1 VAGQRTAYT
10 INEAMTLNPDILTWA
25 RNTAGLSADEAAR
38 VLGFNET
45 RRRTAMQR
53 LIALETGQEEPSRSV
68 LLKMSQAYRRPL
80 LVFYLARPPRI
91 GDRGRDFRTVPGA
104 PPPQYN
110 PILDALLRDIRGRQ
124 AVVRALHEDDQ
135 LRPIDFVSTASI
147 DDPVQGLAKRIAE
160 RLRFSLADFRR
171 RINVE
176 QSFKYLREKIEA
188 AGVYVLLLGNLGSHH
203 TNISVE
209 TFRGFA
215 IADPIAPF
223 IVINDQD
230 ARQAWAFTALHELA
244 HLWLGVTG
252 VSGASFEAAIE
263 KYCNDV
269 ASEILLP
276 AAEIVA
282 LPELRRAPISQLIEA
297 ISHFAEIA

>member
-1 VAGQRTAYT
+1 
-10 INEAMTLNPDILTWA
+10 M
-25 RNTAGLSADEAAR
+25 
-38 VLGFNET
+38 
-45 RRRTAMQR
+45 
-53 LIALETGQEEPSRSV
+53 
-68 LLKMSQAYRRPL
+68 
-80 LVFYLARPPRI
+80 
-91 GDRGRDFRTVPGA
+91 
-104 PPPQYN
+104 
-110 PILDALLRDIRGRQ
+110 
-124 AVVRALHEDDQ
+124 
-135 LRPIDFVSTASI
+135 
-147 DDPVQGLAKRIAE
+147 
-160 RLRFSLADFRR
+160 
-171 RINVE
+171 
-176 QSFKYLREKIEA
+176 
-188 AGVYVLLLGNLGSHH
+188 LLLGNLGSHH

>member
-1 VAGQRTAYT
+1 
-10 INEAMTLNPDILTWA
+10 MSCSKWA
-25 RNTAGLSADEAAR
+25 
-38 VLGFNET
+38 
-45 RRRTAMQR
+45 
-53 LIALETGQEEPSRSV
+53 
-68 LLKMSQAYRRPL
+68 QAYRRPL
-80 LVFYLARPPRI
+80 LVFYLAQPPRI

-104 PPPQYN
+104 PPPKYN

-124 AVVRALHEDDQ
+124 AIVRALHEDDKF
-135 LRPIDFVSTASI
+135 PPVDFVGTASI
-147 DDPVQGLAKRIAE
+147 GDPAQDLATRIAE
-160 RLRFSLADFRR
+160 RLGFSLEDFRR
-171 RINVE
+171 RANVG

-188 AGVYVLLLGNLGSHH
+188 AGVYVLLLGNLGSHR

-223 IVINDQD
+223 IIINDQD
-230 ARQAWAFTALHELA
+230 ARQAWAFTAIHELA
-244 HLWLGVTG
+244 HLWLGVTD
-252 VSGASFEAAIE
+252 VSGASLEAAIE

-282 LPELRRAPISQLIEA
+282 LSELRRAPIGQIIEA
-297 ISHFAEIA
+297 VSDFAKMRKISRAMVAYELWS